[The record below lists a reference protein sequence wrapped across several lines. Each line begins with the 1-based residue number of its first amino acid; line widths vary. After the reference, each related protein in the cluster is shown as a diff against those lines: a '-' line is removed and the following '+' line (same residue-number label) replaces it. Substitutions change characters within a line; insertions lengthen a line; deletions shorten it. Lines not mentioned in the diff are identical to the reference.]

1 MFVSILNERV
11 CRFGY
16 GCGLFDYFC
25 CLLCSM
31 FGGCLCWLIACCRL
45 VLGCLFALFEIGGV
59 CVCFAACCFAGF
71 ACVRCFAMG

>member
-45 VLGCLFALFEIGGV
+45 VLGCLFALC
-59 CVCFAACCFAGF
+59 CVLFAGF